1 MKNIYILSEPQNH
14 RCCYCGN
21 QMVEIKRQE
30 RNIVP
35 RDAMTREHFIPK
47 SYGGPTEKENLVA
60 ACQQCNE
67 MRGNMDAVA
76 FYNLIQKWF
85 KRDETLRSRWHSISR
100 EERYEFKLRCLRT
113 QERHLSGLSRKYNVY
128 ILRHAE
134 FVYHNRR
141 RLKA

>member
-1 MKNIYILSEPQNH
+1 MTQIYILSEPQNH

-21 QMVEIKRQE
+21 PMVEIKKQE
-30 RNIVP
+30 KIVVP
-35 RDAMTREHFIPK
+35 RNAMTKEHVIPK

-85 KRDETLRSRWHSISR
+85 RRDETLRSRWHSISR
-100 EERYEFKLRCLRT
+100 QERYAFKLRCLHT
-113 QERHLSGLSRKYNVY
+113 QERQLRGLSQRYAVY
-128 ILRHAE
+128 AFRHAV
-134 FVYHNRR
+134 FVYHNRE
-141 RLKA
+141 RLRA